1 MLSLLLD
8 PDLRLHLEDQPITE
22 RAPGEALVKVVAVGL
37 CGSDRHWVMEGHIG
51 DSLITEPIVPGH
63 EFAGIAQDGRH
74 EGRLVAVD
82 PGIPCERCGPCL
94 AGAAHL
100 CLAMRFAGQD
110 GTNGGLSEFVAW
122 PERCLEPLGPNVTP
136 AEAALVEPL
145 AIAVHALEVSG
156 SLRGR
161 TVAVI
166 GAGPI
171 GLLVTLLAQRDEASF
186 IAATDLL
193 QHRVRA
199 ARAFGANHA
208 ELALGSDSDAA
219 AMLAAAS
226 AAVPNALSG
235 AGYDVVFDASGEPAA
250 VDTALALAGL
260 GAQVILVGIPSEER
274 TSFVAATARRKE
286 LTLKLSRRSTPAAFR
301 RAAELVSSGQLD
313 LERLVTLR
321 LPLSEAATAIE
332 SLVARDG
339 LKVLIE
345 PGTAEPAS
353 ANG

>member
-1 MLSLLLD
+1 MRSLRLD
-8 PDLRLHLEDQPITE
+8 PDLRLHFEDEPAPE
-22 RAPGEALVKVVAVGL
+22 PGPGEALIKVVTVGL

-51 DSLITEPIVPGH
+51 DSIITAPIVPGH
-63 EFAGIAQDGRH
+63 EFAGIAQTGRYA
-74 EGRLVAVD
+74 GQLVAVD
-82 PGIPCERCGPCL
+82 PAIPCEQCGPCL
-94 AGAAHL
+94 AGAANL

-110 GTNGGLSEFVAW
+110 GTDGGLSEFVAW
-122 PERCLEPLGPNVTP
+122 PERCLEPLGPDVSP

-156 SLRGR
+156 TLRGK

-171 GLLVTLLAQRDEASF
+171 GLLITLLAERDEASF

-208 ELALGSDSDAA
+208 EVAMASDSDAA
-219 AMLAAAS
+219 AMLAAVF
-226 AAVPNALSG
+226 AAVPSG
-235 AGYDVVFDASGEPAA
+235 LAGSGYDVVFDASGEPAA
-250 VDTALALAGL
+250 IDTALAVAGP

-286 LTLKLSRRSTPAAFR
+286 LTLKLSRRSTPSAFR
-301 RAAELVSSGQLD
+301 RAAEMTNAGGLD
-313 LERLVTLR
+313 LERLVTRR
-321 LPLSEAATAIE
+321 LPIGEAPAAFD
-332 SLVARDG
+332 SLIARDG
-339 LKVLIE
+339 LKVMLE
-345 PGTAEPAS
+345 LPGA
-353 ANG
+353 